1 MHCVNI
7 AIASQPLVSRL
18 WYRAITKIEL
28 LLYGGTPGA
37 RASTEHSSP
46 IIRLQIPQDVVEIII
61 SYFVYD
67 TPTLLACSMTCY
79 SWYIATAPH
88 LHHSLTINDDIH
100 FSNMGY
106 RSFQT
111 SYRLGL
117 LPFVKRLRIRRW
129 PYWSEIGVTP
139 GRLCRRTFHRLS
151 VLTNLRELGIDDL
164 EVSRFMP
171 RIRRC
176 FGCFS
181 PTLRF
186 LTLRDPRGSCRQIL
200 YFIGLFPN
208 LQDLKL
214 HYIRLT
220 DEQESTVDA
229 TLVPLSIPP
238 LRGWLTLTCFTR
250 VNLIEDIIALF
261 GGLRFRHMDLFR
273 VKCMRLLLDACA
285 ETLETLRLY
294 PTDSYGEIF
303 LKKREGGELK

>member
-1 MHCVNI
+1 VHHVNI

-18 WYRAITKIEL
+18 WYQATTKIEL
-28 LLYGGTPGA
+28 LFYGGTPGA

-61 SYFVYD
+61 SYFIYD
-67 TPTLLACSMTCY
+67 TTTLLACSLTCY

-88 LHHSLTINDDIH
+88 LHHSLTINDRR

-117 LPFVKRLRIRRW
+117 LPLVKRLRIRRW

-151 VLTNLRELGIDDL
+151 ALTNLRELGIDYL

-181 PTLRF
+181 PTLLF
-186 LTLRDPRGSCRQIL
+186 LALKDPRGSCRQIL

-214 HYIRLT
+214 QSCSSEG
-220 DEQESTVDA
+220 EQEITGD
-229 TLVPLSIPP
+229 TGLIPLSTPP

-250 VNLIEDIIALF
+250 VTLIRDMITLF
-261 GGLRFRHMDLFR
+261 GGLQFRRMDLFR
-273 VKCMRLLLDACA
+273 VKCVRLLLDTCA
-285 ETLETLRLY
+285 ETVETLRLY
-294 PTDSYGEIF
+294 PTDLYGEVF
-303 LKKREGGELK
+303 LKKREGDELK